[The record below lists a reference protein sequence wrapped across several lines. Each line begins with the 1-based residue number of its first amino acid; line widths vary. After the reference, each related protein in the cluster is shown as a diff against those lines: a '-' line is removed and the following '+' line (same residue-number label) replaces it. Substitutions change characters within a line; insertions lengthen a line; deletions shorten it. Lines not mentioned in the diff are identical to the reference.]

1 MAKISRVEIFMADL
15 QPKVKRTDAIQ
26 SFDSQETPFV
36 RIIDSDGAI
45 GLGYS
50 YTIGQGGPA
59 VMSLLKET
67 FIPQLI
73 GREVEEIALW
83 LPNYV
88 YR

>member
-1 MAKISRVEIFMADL
+1 MAVIERVEIFMADL

-36 RIIDSDGAI
+36 RVTDAEGAT

-59 VMSLLKET
+59 IMSLLRET
-67 FIPQLI
+67 LVP
-73 GREVEEIALW
+73 R
-83 LPNYV
+83 
-88 YR
+88 